1 MSMFSD
7 TRPLYG
13 QDPFVVKYQ
22 RHYLLLQAEEEKR
35 ITIRPYM
42 DDRLWRIP
50 LTVWDDPTE
59 QQVWAPELHQI
70 DGRWYIYY
78 ASTDAG
84 NSNHRTYVIGPAPSP
99 FGPYRHRWQIGPD
112 IWGIDMTVFEHHG
125 QWYAVWSGWEKNDD
139 EFPQHLYI
147 AEMRSPYEIGSR
159 VRLASPTLTW
169 ECSVR
174 PIMEGPQAFRQGD
187 LQCLTYAANASW
199 TQDYATGLM
208 ELRGPDPLNPGDW
221 YRYPVPMLL
230 NGGHGC
236 VVDGQYV
243 YHRKMSAFPG
253 WNDREIVSIPVTE
266 ITGP

>member
-7 TRPLYG
+7 TRPIYG

-22 RHYLLLQAEEEKR
+22 GHHLLIQSEEEKR
-35 ITIRPYM
+35 ITVRPYK
-42 DDRLWRIP
+42 DDQLWRVP

-70 DGRWYIYY
+70 GLNWLIYY
-78 ASTDAG
+78 SASDGVNA
-84 NSNHRTYVIGPAPSP
+84 NHRTKVICAMGP
-99 FGPYRHRWQIGPD
+99 FGPYHSLGNIGPD
-112 IWGIDMTVFEHHG
+112 IWGIDMTVFEHER
-125 QWYAVWSGWEKNDD
+125 QMYAVWSGWENNGD

-147 AEMRSPYEIGSR
+147 AEMWSPFHVGPRI
-159 VRLASPTLTW
+159 RLASPTLTW
-169 ECSVR
+169 ESSVR
-174 PIMEGPQAFRQGD
+174 PIMEGPQVFHQEDR
-187 LQCLTYAANASW
+187 LYLTYAANASW

-208 ELRGPDPLNPGDW
+208 ELRGPDPLKPGDW

-236 VVDGQYV
+236 VVDDQYI

-253 WNDREIVSIPVTE
+253 WNDREIVSIPVSE